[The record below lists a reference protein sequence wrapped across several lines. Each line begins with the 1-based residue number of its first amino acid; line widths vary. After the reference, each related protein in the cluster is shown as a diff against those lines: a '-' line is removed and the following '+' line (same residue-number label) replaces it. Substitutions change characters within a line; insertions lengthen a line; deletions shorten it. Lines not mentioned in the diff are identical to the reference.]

1 MGVEVEVQTLNEVKQ
16 IDHRRDTQIAL
27 QEQAE
32 IQTNH
37 MDTIN
42 TKLDDITAA
51 VDNIDIGSTTDID
64 LTEVTDMIS
73 DINTDVIVAQNEDMF
88 DVIQEQNDK
97 INTLE
102 AKLNEIQG
110 QNNKIDS
117 LEEKLDLILEK
128 L

>member
-102 AKLNEIQG
+102 EKLNAIQG

>member
-88 DVIQEQNDK
+88 DIIQEQNDK

-102 AKLNEIQG
+102 EKLNEIQG

-117 LEEKLDLILEK
+117 LEEKLDLILKK

>member
-51 VDNIDIGSTTDID
+51 VDNIYTGSTTYID

-88 DVIQEQNDK
+88 DIIQEQNDK

-102 AKLNEIQG
+102 EKLNEIHG

>member
-51 VDNIDIGSTTDID
+51 VDNIDTGSTTDID

-88 DVIQEQNDK
+88 DIIQEQNDK

-102 AKLNEIQG
+102 EKLNEIHG

>member
-16 IDHRRDTQIAL
+16 IDHRRDTKIAL
-27 QEQAE
+27 QKQAE

-88 DVIQEQNDK
+88 DIIQEQNDK

-102 AKLNEIQG
+102 EKLNEIQG

>member
-16 IDHRRDTQIAL
+16 IDHRRDTKIAL
-27 QEQAE
+27 QKQAE

-37 MDTIN
+37 MD
-42 TKLDDITAA
+42 KLDDITTA
-51 VDNIDIGSTTDID
+51 VDNIDIGGTTDID

-88 DVIQEQNDK
+88 DIIQEQNDK

-102 AKLNEIQG
+102 EKLNEIQG
-110 QNNKIDS
+110 QNNKINS
-117 LEEKLDLILEK
+117 IEGKLDLILEK

>member
-88 DVIQEQNDK
+88 DIIQEQNDK

-102 AKLNEIQG
+102 EKLNEIQG

-117 LEEKLDLILEK
+117 LEDKLDLILEK

>member
-88 DVIQEQNDK
+88 DIIQEQNDK

-102 AKLNEIQG
+102 EKLNEIQG
-110 QNNKIDS
+110 QNNKINS
-117 LEEKLDLILEK
+117 IEEKLDLILEK

>member
-16 IDHRRDTQIAL
+16 IDHRRDTKIAL
-27 QEQAE
+27 QKQAE

-42 TKLDDITAA
+42 TKLDDITTA
-51 VDNIDIGSTTDID
+51 VDNIGGTTDID

-88 DVIQEQNDK
+88 DIIQEQNDK

-102 AKLNEIQG
+102 EQLNEIQG
-110 QNNKIDS
+110 QNNKINS
-117 LEEKLDLILEK
+117 IEEKLDLILEK

>member
-16 IDHRRDTQIAL
+16 IDHRRNTQIAL

-88 DVIQEQNDK
+88 DIIQEQNDK

-102 AKLNEIQG
+102 EKLNEIQG

>member
-102 AKLNEIQG
+102 EKLNEIQG

>member
-42 TKLDDITAA
+42 IKLDDITAA

-88 DVIQEQNDK
+88 DIIQEQNDK

-102 AKLNEIQG
+102 EKLNEIQG

>member
-16 IDHRRDTQIAL
+16 IDHRRDTKIAL
-27 QEQAE
+27 QEQSE

-73 DINTDVIVAQNEDMF
+73 DINTDAIVAQNEDMF
-88 DVIQEQNDK
+88 DIIQEQNDK

-102 AKLNEIQG
+102 EKLNEIQG

>member
-51 VDNIDIGSTTDID
+51 VDNIDTGSTTDID

-88 DVIQEQNDK
+88 DI
-97 INTLE
+97 
-102 AKLNEIQG
+102 IQG

>member
-88 DVIQEQNDK
+88 DIIQEQNDK

-102 AKLNEIQG
+102 EKLNEIQG
-110 QNNKIDS
+110 QNNQIDS
-117 LEEKLDLILEK
+117 LEEKLDLILKK

>member
-1 MGVEVEVQTLNEVKQ
+1 MGVEVEIQTLSEVKQ

-32 IQTNH
+32 MQTNH
-37 MDTIN
+37 MDTIS

-51 VDNIDIGSTTDID
+51 VDNIDVASTADID

-73 DINTDVIVAQNEDMF
+73 DINTDIIVAQNEDMF
-88 DVIQEQNDK
+88 DIIQEQNDK

-102 AKLNEIQG
+102 EKLNEIQE
-110 QNNKIDS
+110 QNDKIDS

>member
-51 VDNIDIGSTTDID
+51 VDNIDTGSTTDID

-88 DVIQEQNDK
+88 DIIQEQNDK

-102 AKLNEIQG
+102 EKLNEIQG
-110 QNNKIDS
+110 QNNKINS
-117 LEEKLDLILEK
+117 IEEKLDLILEK

>member
-88 DVIQEQNDK
+88 DIIQEQNDK

-102 AKLNEIQG
+102 EKLNEIQG

>member
-1 MGVEVEVQTLNEVKQ
+1 MGVEVEIQTLSEVKQ

-32 IQTNH
+32 MQTNH
-37 MDTIN
+37 MDTIS

-51 VDNIDIGSTTDID
+51 VDNIDVTGTADVD

-73 DINTDVIVAQNEDMF
+73 DINTDVIVAQNEDML
-88 DVIQEQNDK
+88 DIIQEQNDK

-102 AKLNEIQG
+102 EKLNEIQE
-110 QNNKIDS
+110 QNDKIDS

>member
-16 IDHRRDTQIAL
+16 IDHRRDTKIAL
-27 QEQAE
+27 QKQAE

-51 VDNIDIGSTTDID
+51 VDNIDTGSTTDID

-88 DVIQEQNDK
+88 DIIQEQNDK

-102 AKLNEIQG
+102 EKLNEIHG

>member
-16 IDHRRDTQIAL
+16 IDHRRDTKIAL
-27 QEQAE
+27 QKQAK

-42 TKLDDITAA
+42 TKLDDITTA
-51 VDNIDIGSTTDID
+51 VDNIDIGGTTDID
-64 LTEVTDMIS
+64 FTEVTDMIS

-88 DVIQEQNDK
+88 DIIQEQNDK

-102 AKLNEIQG
+102 EKLNEIQG
-110 QNNKIDS
+110 QNNKINYI
-117 LEEKLDLILEK
+117 EEKLDLILEK

>member
-88 DVIQEQNDK
+88 DIIQEQNDK

-102 AKLNEIQG
+102 EKLNEIQG
-110 QNNKIDS
+110 QNNKINS
-117 LEEKLDLILEK
+117 IEGKLDLILEK

>member
-51 VDNIDIGSTTDID
+51 VDNIDTGSTTDID

-88 DVIQEQNDK
+88 DIIQEQNDK

-102 AKLNEIQG
+102 EKLNEIHG
-110 QNNKIDS
+110 QNHKIDS

>member
-102 AKLNEIQG
+102 EKLNEIHG

>member
-51 VDNIDIGSTTDID
+51 VDNIDIGSTTDVD

-102 AKLNEIQG
+102 EKLNEIQG

>member
-88 DVIQEQNDK
+88 DIIQEQNDK

-102 AKLNEIQG
+102 EKLNEIHG

-117 LEEKLDLILEK
+117 LEEKLDLILKK

>member
-88 DVIQEQNDK
+88 DIIQEQNDK

-102 AKLNEIQG
+102 EKLNEIHG

>member
-88 DVIQEQNDK
+88 DIIQEQNDK

>member
-88 DVIQEQNDK
+88 DIIQEQNNK

-102 AKLNEIQG
+102 EKLNEIHG

>member
-102 AKLNEIQG
+102 EKLNEIQG
-110 QNNKIDS
+110 QNNKINS
-117 LEEKLDLILEK
+117 IEEKLDLILEK

>member
-1 MGVEVEVQTLNEVKQ
+1 MDVEVEVQTLNEVKQ
-16 IDHRRDTQIAL
+16 IDHRRNTQIAL

-64 LTEVTDMIS
+64 LAEVTDMIS

-88 DVIQEQNDK
+88 DIIQEQNDK

-102 AKLNEIQG
+102 EKLNEIQG

>member
-88 DVIQEQNDK
+88 DIIQEQNDK

-102 AKLNEIQG
+102 EKLNEIQG
-110 QNNKIDS
+110 QNNKIGS
-117 LEEKLDLILEK
+117 LEEKLDLILKK

>member
-1 MGVEVEVQTLNEVKQ
+1 MGVEVEIQTLSEVKQ
-16 IDHRRDTQIAL
+16 IDHRRNTQIAL

-37 MDTIN
+37 MDTIS

-51 VDNIDIGSTTDID
+51 VDNIDVTGAADID
-64 LTEVTDMIS
+64 LAEVTDMIS

-88 DVIQEQNDK
+88 DIIQEQNDK

-102 AKLNEIQG
+102 EKLNEIQE
-110 QNNKIDS
+110 QNDKIDS